1 MDINSILILIAI
13 TIVAYTLKGLTG
25 FGPALIVVP
34 FFTVAIGVK
43 YALPASAIF
52 DAISGLILLSTVYRQ
67 ISWKFCVPLMVAIAI
82 GSFVGAN
89 LIFAI
94 SPNLIRNF
102 IGGFISLFGVYLWI
116 GQWKSSG
123 RRYDRIT
130 TASPGSLAAG
140 FAGGISGG
148 MIGMSGPILVI
159 YLKYFFQKDFFRSQ
173 LIAIFLAEN
182 VVRIAVYFRGGLLDF
197 NSVTLLMYCL
207 PAMLA
212 GLWIGNKLHVQIS
225 ERAFN
230 RIVSIILIL
239 VSIKLLFF

>member
-1 MDINSILILIAI
+1 MDINSILILLGI

-34 FFTVAIGVK
+34 FFTVAVGVK

-52 DAISGLILLSTVYRQ
+52 DAISGLVLLPTVYKQ
-67 ISWKFCVPLMVAIAI
+67 ISWKFCIPLMVAMAI
-82 GSFVGAN
+82 GSFIGAN

-94 SPNLIRNF
+94 SPHLIRNF
-102 IGGFISLFGVYLWI
+102 IGGFIFLFGGYLWI
-116 GQWKSSG
+116 EQWKSLD
-123 RRYDRIT
+123 RRHNKVT
-130 TASPGSLAAG
+130 TASPGSVAAG
-140 FAGGISGG
+140 LAGGVSGG

-182 VVRIAVYFRGGLLDF
+182 VVRIAVYLRGGLLDLK
-197 NSVTLLMYCL
+197 SVTLLMYCL

-212 GLWIGNKLHVQIS
+212 GLWIGNKLHFQIS

-239 VSIKLLFF
+239 VSTKLLFF